1 MPVYTHTTKNIARPA
16 MASVSNKQKMLMQ
29 SLTHFFTAPRHHTPR
44 FHSSPTSITALNSP
58 KSLASSKSPKSPKS
72 PKSSKSS
79 KSPKSPKSGGTHS
92 STNTNPYIDQLLQ
105 HVSKGAPISLRVIDW
120 FVTNYS
126 REYDIS
132 YVLPHTGR
140 RFNVHESYK
149 SQLKAYSKRQFDP
162 FCRRNRIH
170 FYYREDAM
178 MQTTV
183 GQLNFFR
190 WAIENNVLE
199 YIQTHLP
206 EIEKAM
212 RAFVRAQREEKR
224 EHIGGG
230 GKNGGGCSGDG
241 VHGGGGDVGRKNKTR
256 RRGPVSPPSGGK
268 QGHPGSL
275 VDMSGGGGC
284 GSAVHKGYIYTH
296 RAPVTVDF
304 S

>member
-1 MPVYTHTTKNIARPA
+1 
-16 MASVSNKQKMLMQ
+16 MLMQ

-58 KSLASSKSPKSPKS
+58 KSLASSKSF
-72 PKSSKSS
+72 KSS
-79 KSPKSPKSGGTHS
+79 KSPKSSNSPKSSKSGGTHS
-92 STNTNPYIDQLLQ
+92 STHTNPYIDQLLQ

-126 REYDIS
+126 REHDIS
-132 YVLPHTGR
+132 YVLPQTGR

-224 EHIGGG
+224 ELIGGG
-230 GKNGGGCSGDG
+230 GKSGGGSGG
-241 VHGGGGDVGRKNKTR
+241 SGSGGDDAGRKNKTR
-256 RRGPVSPPSGGK
+256 RRGGVSSP
-268 QGHPGSL
+268 GHKGTPTM
-275 VDMSGGGGC
+275 DMGGGGHQGC
-284 GSAVHKGYIYTH
+284 GSVVHKGYIHTH